1 MITSKLA
8 NAQKLFTAFIL
19 GAALAL
25 VFCLLLLGHISFL
38 DSLSYEAATL
48 GSFFI
53 PLVIFAM
60 LCHLNLRAARKH
72 SATAI
77 MNSVYLPMF
86 LLDAESRCL
95 ISNLQAQQLLTH
107 APSDLAG
114 KLFSAT
120 CIPED
125 EQASFDQ
132 FLAKANLNTV
142 MTGEF
147 TLLKSNGARM
157 EVELTAKK
165 TAVGRLNDVATLVIV
180 QNSRLKAQVQAELTQ
195 THLELNQYLE
205 SASSAMVAVDVN
217 RKVTLWNQ
225 AAETLIRL
233 PKSAVLGRN
242 LPLSTNFPDHIA
254 VLAAIDQALKGIET
268 TNFEISFTLTH
279 RQKLELLIN
288 ITTRRRYNGIV
299 SGALIQ
305 VTNITRLREKAKMS
319 SESEKLLAL
328 GTLTGGVA
336 HDFNN
341 LLTVIMGNLTL
352 LTEDKQTLTE
362 FEFDEIA
369 NDALSAANDGARLT
383 QQLLLFARRQRLE
396 PVLTNINELVYN
408 LVRRITRNL
417 GEQVT
422 LKVTPHESSPF
433 GLVDPAML
441 ESAITNLCF
450 NARDALDAHGQ
461 IEIVVGLRTINTSE
475 MSLATDSATGDY
487 VSISVIDNGAGI
499 PAAALKHIFEPFWTT
514 KPLGKGSGMG
524 LSMVQGFAAQSSGFV
539 TIDNAV
545 DEPTKVTLNLPKY
558 SAPVPS
564 GGISAPLIN
573 KKQPSQVNFKL
584 AKILVVEDE
593 AIVRAYAVRCLKS
606 LGHRTVQAANAAEAI
621 DILQQDPQ
629 ISVVFSDIRMPGA
642 LSGRDL
648 QQLITERYPHIKILL
663 TTGYEDLAKIAAGK
677 ADQAFNDKITILKK
691 PYTRASL
698 TETLASLT

>member
-8 NAQKLFTAFIL
+8 NSTRLLTAFTL
-19 GAALAL
+19 GAALA
-25 VFCLLLLGHISFL
+25 VIFCLLLLGHINFL

-53 PLVIFAM
+53 PVVIFATI
-60 LCHLNLRAARKH
+60 CHFKIRAARRQ
-72 SATAI
+72 ATQNIIDFAH
-77 MNSVYLPMF
+77 VPMF
-86 LLDAESRCL
+86 LLNADNHCV
-95 ISNLQAQQLLTH
+95 ISNRQAQSLLGY
-107 APSDLAG
+107 APQDIAHRPL
-114 KLFSAT
+114 SAT
-120 CIPED
+120 CIAAH
-125 EQASFDQ
+125 QAVAFDR
-132 FLAKANLNTV
+132 FLAGTELDEIST
-142 MTGEF
+142 TQ
-147 TLLKSNGARM
+147 LSLKHHRGDLI
-157 EVELTAKK
+157 EVELVARRARNVITQKIETLIIVQDIKLAIEARAELFRSNLELEHYLETA
-165 TAVGRLNDVATLVIV
+165 TAVIFGLDTDR
-180 QNSRLKAQVQAELTQ
+180 R
-195 THLELNQYLE
+195 
-205 SASSAMVAVDVN
+205 
-217 RKVTLWNQ
+217 VTLWNHATSILTGLSQ
-225 AAETLIRL
+225 KRAMGQRL
-233 PKSAVLGRN
+233 SLDKLRSP
-242 LPLSTNFPDHIA
+242 STDLQQ
-254 VLAAIDQALKGIET
+254 VIDDALLGIET
-268 TNFEISFTLTH
+268 EHLDFTVARFNGKTTH
-279 RQKLELLIN
+279 MLIN
-288 ITTRRRYNGIV
+288 ATTRRDAHGKII
-299 SGALIQ
+299 GALFTATD
-305 VTNITRLREKAKMS
+305 VTHVREQEHQSSQTNKMI
-319 SESEKLLAL
+319 AL
-328 GTLTGGVA
+328 GNLTGGVA

-341 LLTVIMGNLTL
+341 LLTVIIGNLTL
-352 LTEDKQTLTE
+352 LTEDKQTLTDV
-362 FEFDEIA
+362 EFDEIA

-383 QQLLLFARRQRLE
+383 QQLLLFARQQRLE

-450 NARDALDAHGQ
+450 NARDALDANGQ

-475 MSLATDSATGDY
+475 MSLATDSAAGDY

-514 KPLGKGSGMG
+514 KPLGKGSGLG

-558 SAPVPS
+558 SAPAPS

-677 ADQAFNDKITILKK
+677 ADKAFNDKITILKK

>member
-8 NAQKLFTAFIL
+8 NSTRLLTAFTL
-19 GAALAL
+19 GAALA
-25 VFCLLLLGHISFL
+25 VIFCLLLLGHINFL

-53 PLVIFAM
+53 PVVIFATI
-60 LCHLNLRAARKH
+60 CHFKIRAARRQ
-72 SATAI
+72 ATQNIIDFAH
-77 MNSVYLPMF
+77 VPMF
-86 LLDAESRCL
+86 LLNADNHCV
-95 ISNLQAQQLLTH
+95 ISNRQAQSLLGY
-107 APSDLAG
+107 APQDIAHRPL
-114 KLFSAT
+114 SAT
-120 CIPED
+120 CIAAH
-125 EQASFDQ
+125 QAVAFDR
-132 FLAKANLNTV
+132 FLAGTELDEIST
-142 MTGEF
+142 TQ
-147 TLLKSNGARM
+147 LSLKHHRGDLI
-157 EVELTAKK
+157 EVELVARRARNVITQKIETLIIVQDIKLAIEARAELFRSNLELEHYLETA
-165 TAVGRLNDVATLVIV
+165 TAVIFGLDTDR
-180 QNSRLKAQVQAELTQ
+180 R
-195 THLELNQYLE
+195 
-205 SASSAMVAVDVN
+205 
-217 RKVTLWNQ
+217 VTLWNHATSILTGLSQ
-225 AAETLIRL
+225 KRAMGQRL
-233 PKSAVLGRN
+233 SLDKLRSP
-242 LPLSTNFPDHIA
+242 STDLQQ
-254 VLAAIDQALKGIET
+254 VIDDALLGIET
-268 TNFEISFTLTH
+268 EQLDFTVARFNGKTTH
-279 RQKLELLIN
+279 MLIN
-288 ITTRRRYNGIV
+288 ATTRRDAHGKII
-299 SGALIQ
+299 GALFTATD
-305 VTNITRLREKAKMS
+305 VTHVREQEHQSSQTNKMI
-319 SESEKLLAL
+319 AL
-328 GTLTGGVA
+328 GNLTGGVA

-341 LLTVIMGNLTL
+341 LLTVIIGNLTL
-352 LTEDKQTLTE
+352 LTEDKQTLTDV
-362 FEFDEIA
+362 EFDEIA

-383 QQLLLFARRQRLE
+383 QQLLLFTRQQRLE

-450 NARDALDAHGQ
+450 NARDALDANGQ

-475 MSLATDSATGDY
+475 MSLATDSAAGDY

-514 KPLGKGSGMG
+514 KPLGKGSGLG

-558 SAPVPS
+558 SAPAPS

-677 ADQAFNDKITILKK
+677 ADQAFNDKIKILKK

>member
-8 NAQKLFTAFIL
+8 NSTRLLTAFTL
-19 GAALAL
+19 GAALA
-25 VFCLLLLGHISFL
+25 VIFCLLLLGHINFL

-53 PLVIFAM
+53 PVVIFATI
-60 LCHLNLRAARKH
+60 CHFKIRAARRQ
-72 SATAI
+72 ATQNIIDFAH
-77 MNSVYLPMF
+77 VPMF
-86 LLDAESRCL
+86 LLNADNHCV
-95 ISNLQAQQLLTH
+95 ISNRQAQSLLGY
-107 APSDLAG
+107 APQDIAHRPL
-114 KLFSAT
+114 SAT
-120 CIPED
+120 CIAAH
-125 EQASFDQ
+125 QAVAFDR
-132 FLAKANLNTV
+132 FLAGTELDEIST
-142 MTGEF
+142 TQ
-147 TLLKSNGARM
+147 LSLKHHRGDLI
-157 EVELTAKK
+157 EVELVARRARNVITQKIETLIIVQDIKLAIEARAELFRSNLELEHYLETA
-165 TAVGRLNDVATLVIV
+165 TAVIFGLDTDR
-180 QNSRLKAQVQAELTQ
+180 R
-195 THLELNQYLE
+195 
-205 SASSAMVAVDVN
+205 
-217 RKVTLWNQ
+217 VTLWNHATSILTGLSQ
-225 AAETLIRL
+225 KRAMGQRL
-233 PKSAVLGRN
+233 SLDKLRSP
-242 LPLSTNFPDHIA
+242 STDLQQ
-254 VLAAIDQALKGIET
+254 VIDDALLGIET
-268 TNFEISFTLTH
+268 EHLDFTVARFNGKTTH
-279 RQKLELLIN
+279 MLIN
-288 ITTRRRYNGIV
+288 ATTRRDAHGKII
-299 SGALIQ
+299 GALFTATD
-305 VTNITRLREKAKMS
+305 VTHVREQEHQSSQTNKMI
-319 SESEKLLAL
+319 AL
-328 GTLTGGVA
+328 GNLTGGVA

-341 LLTVIMGNLTL
+341 LLTVIIGNLTL
-352 LTEDKQTLTE
+352 LTEDKQTLTD

-383 QQLLLFARRQRLE
+383 QQLLLFARQQRLE

-450 NARDALDAHGQ
+450 NARDALDANGQ

-475 MSLATDSATGDY
+475 MSLATDSAAGDY

-514 KPLGKGSGMG
+514 KPLGKGSGLG

-558 SAPVPS
+558 SAPAPS

-677 ADQAFNDKITILKK
+677 ADKAFNDKITILKK

>member
-8 NAQKLFTAFIL
+8 NSTRLLTAFTL
-19 GAALAL
+19 GAALA
-25 VFCLLLLGHISFL
+25 VIFCLLLLGHINFL

-53 PLVIFAM
+53 PVVIFATI
-60 LCHLNLRAARKH
+60 CHFKIRAARRQ
-72 SATAI
+72 ATQNIIDFAH
-77 MNSVYLPMF
+77 VPMF
-86 LLDAESRCL
+86 LLNADNHCV
-95 ISNLQAQQLLTH
+95 ISNRQAQSLLGY
-107 APSDLAG
+107 APQDIAHRPL
-114 KLFSAT
+114 SAT
-120 CIPED
+120 CIAAH
-125 EQASFDQ
+125 QAVAFDR
-132 FLAKANLNTV
+132 FLAGTELDEIST
-142 MTGEF
+142 TQ
-147 TLLKSNGARM
+147 LSLKHHRGDLI
-157 EVELTAKK
+157 EVELVARRARNVITQKIETLIIVQDIKLAIEARAELFRSNLELEHYLETA
-165 TAVGRLNDVATLVIV
+165 TAVIFGLDTDR
-180 QNSRLKAQVQAELTQ
+180 R
-195 THLELNQYLE
+195 
-205 SASSAMVAVDVN
+205 
-217 RKVTLWNQ
+217 VTLWNHATSILTGLSQ
-225 AAETLIRL
+225 KRAMGQRL
-233 PKSAVLGRN
+233 SLDKLRSP
-242 LPLSTNFPDHIA
+242 STDLQQ
-254 VLAAIDQALKGIET
+254 VIDDALLGIET
-268 TNFEISFTLTH
+268 EHLDFTVARFNGKTTH
-279 RQKLELLIN
+279 MLIN
-288 ITTRRRYNGIV
+288 ATTRRDAHGKII
-299 SGALIQ
+299 GALFTATD
-305 VTNITRLREKAKMS
+305 VTNVREQEHQSSQTNKMI
-319 SESEKLLAL
+319 AL
-328 GTLTGGVA
+328 GNLTGGVA

-341 LLTVIMGNLTL
+341 LLTVIIGNLTL
-352 LTEDKQTLTE
+352 LTEDKQTLTDV
-362 FEFDEIA
+362 EFDEIA

-383 QQLLLFARRQRLE
+383 QQLLLFARQQRLE

-450 NARDALDAHGQ
+450 NARDALDANGQ

-475 MSLATDSATGDY
+475 MSLATDRAAGDY

-514 KPLGKGSGMG
+514 KPLGKGSGLG

-558 SAPVPS
+558 SAPAPS

-606 LGHRTVQAANAAEAI
+606 LGHRTVQAENAAEAI

-677 ADQAFNDKITILKK
+677 ADKAFNDKITILKK

>member
-8 NAQKLFTAFIL
+8 NSTRLLTAFTL
-19 GAALAL
+19 GAALA
-25 VFCLLLLGHISFL
+25 VIFCLLLLGHINFL

-53 PLVIFAM
+53 PVVIFATI
-60 LCHLNLRAARKH
+60 CHFKIRAARRQ
-72 SATAI
+72 ATQNIIDFAH
-77 MNSVYLPMF
+77 VPMF
-86 LLDAESRCL
+86 LLNADNHCV
-95 ISNLQAQQLLTH
+95 ISNRQAQSLLGY
-107 APSDLAG
+107 APQDIAHRPL
-114 KLFSAT
+114 SAT
-120 CIPED
+120 CIAAH
-125 EQASFDQ
+125 QAVAFDR
-132 FLAKANLNTV
+132 FLAGTELDEIST
-142 MTGEF
+142 TQ
-147 TLLKSNGARM
+147 LSLKHHRGDLI
-157 EVELTAKK
+157 EVELVARRARNVITQKIETLIIVQDIKLAIEARAELFRSNLELEHYLETA
-165 TAVGRLNDVATLVIV
+165 TAVIFGLDTDR
-180 QNSRLKAQVQAELTQ
+180 R
-195 THLELNQYLE
+195 
-205 SASSAMVAVDVN
+205 
-217 RKVTLWNQ
+217 VTLWNHATSILTGLSQ
-225 AAETLIRL
+225 KRAMGQRL
-233 PKSAVLGRN
+233 SLDKLRSP
-242 LPLSTNFPDHIA
+242 STDLQQ
-254 VLAAIDQALKGIET
+254 VIDDALLGIET
-268 TNFEISFTLTH
+268 EHLDFTVARFNGKTTH
-279 RQKLELLIN
+279 MLIN
-288 ITTRRRYNGIV
+288 ATTRRDAHGKII
-299 SGALIQ
+299 GALFTATD
-305 VTNITRLREKAKMS
+305 VTHVREQEHQSSQTNKMI
-319 SESEKLLAL
+319 AL
-328 GTLTGGVA
+328 GNLTGGVA

-341 LLTVIMGNLTL
+341 LLTVIIGNLTL
-352 LTEDKQTLTE
+352 LTEDKQTLTDV
-362 FEFDEIA
+362 EFDEIA

-383 QQLLLFARRQRLE
+383 QQLLLFARQQRLE

-450 NARDALDAHGQ
+450 NARDALDANGQ

-475 MSLATDSATGDY
+475 MSLATDSAAGDY

-499 PAAALKHIFEPFWTT
+499 PSAALKHIFEPFWTT
-514 KPLGKGSGMG
+514 KPLGKGSGLG

-558 SAPVPS
+558 STPAPS

-677 ADQAFNDKITILKK
+677 ADKAFNDKITILKK